1 MHKTRKRWIYV
12 ASIAAVTGFI
22 AFVLIHMTGLTT

>member
-1 MHKTRKRWIYV
+1 MGKTKRWIYV

-22 AFVLIHMTGLTT
+22 AFVLIHMSGLVA